1 MLLVWCSKR
10 SQSEVAQSNDNI
22 GGSSNDDLFMSESK
36 MKFNSAREKAELLLG
51 AGVTATLWVCVRHVL
66 QVFWG

>member
-1 MLLVWCSKR
+1 MT
-10 SQSEVAQSNDNI
+10 NI
-22 GGSSNDDLFMSESK
+22 GDSSNDDLFMSESK